1 MENIYELIGQEIW
14 IDGSDR
20 HYVLNIKQ
28 KDDKFYCLGLNINMQ
43 SLDEGT
49 QIFEISLKDGE
60 LRGCKYN
67 GEDYQSLLDEF
78 LEPENLKQG
87 LQFMEIQKDVLAK
100 ESKLQE

>member
-1 MENIYELIGQEIW
+1 MENIYELIGQEIVL
-14 IDGSDR
+14 DGNK
-20 HYVLNIKQ
+20 YYTLNIK
-28 KDDKFYCLGLNINMQ
+28 KKKPYYYCLGINVNAQ
-43 SLDEGT
+43 SLDEGA
-49 QIFEISLKDGE
+49 QILELSLIDGE

-100 ESKLQE
+100 EQNR